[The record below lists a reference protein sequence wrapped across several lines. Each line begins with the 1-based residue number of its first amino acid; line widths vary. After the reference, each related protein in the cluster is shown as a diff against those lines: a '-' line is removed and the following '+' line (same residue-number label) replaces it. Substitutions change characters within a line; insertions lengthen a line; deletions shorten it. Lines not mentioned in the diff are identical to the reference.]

1 MKNLYPNSSITVT
14 SDYRFN
20 ILAYAAQAEDPI
32 LLREM
37 EMEGLK
43 KVVFIPPAS
52 RRFGKGV
59 VAESVSLA
67 GWTVGWRDT
76 EFKVI
81 VSSVSDLTAEGVK
94 LTIPVVRR
102 LFSNDSLVLDI

>member
-1 MKNLYPNSSITVT
+1 MPNSEVYFQSEMKNLYPNSSITVT

-20 ILAYAAQAEDPI
+20 ILAYAAQAEDPV

-37 EMEGLK
+37 DMEGLK

-52 RRFGKGV
+52 RRYGKGV
-59 VAESVSLA
+59 VAESVSVA
-67 GWTVGWRDT
+67 GWNVGWRDS

-81 VSSVSDLTAEGVK
+81 VTSVSN
-94 LTIPVVRR
+94 RR
-102 LFSNDSLVLDI
+102 QGGSS

>member
-1 MKNLYPNSSITVT
+1 VT
-14 SDYRFN
+14 SDYHFN
-20 ILAYAAQAEDPI
+20 ILGYAGQSEDPI

-52 RRFGKGV
+52 RRFGTGF

-67 GWTVGWRDT
+67 GWHVGWRDT

-81 VSSVSDLTAEGVK
+81 VTSVSISEGGLYNAHWNSGPRVI
-94 LTIPVVRR
+94 LGPSSGT
-102 LFSNDSLVLDI
+102 

>member
-1 MKNLYPNSSITVT
+1 MKNIYPNSSITVT

-32 LLREM
+32 LLQEM

-52 RRFGKGV
+52 RRFGKGG

-81 VSSVSDLTAEGVK
+81 VTSVRIRQQGQKSLHRSGPKA
-94 LTIPVVRR
+94 IPE
-102 LFSNDSLVLDI
+102 LPFGT